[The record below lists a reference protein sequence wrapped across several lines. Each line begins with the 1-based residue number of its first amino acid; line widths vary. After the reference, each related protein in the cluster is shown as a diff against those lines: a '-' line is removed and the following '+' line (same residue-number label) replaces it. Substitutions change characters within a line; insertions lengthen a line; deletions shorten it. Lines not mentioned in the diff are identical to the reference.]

1 VYVRTGIKNINGQ
14 RSQPLLRL
22 HYPDKLTL
30 QKHNEVIHADV
41 GINLRCKALQWRI
54 MKIRCNYIFFFL
66 IFLSLFGF
74 GSGQFIS
81 GTNIKYLK
89 ETEWVS
95 KPNSKSKVSKCF
107 HFHLLSFVVSS
118 KLALHSLEKGY
129 RNLYD
134 RKMKVQLLLQTR
146 LFRNINIKHLISTKL
161 YIPGLST
168 DDHNVTYQRIVAI
181 KHCCSA
187 HVLTHQVRN
196 FMWNHLPDRKW
207 INQKIELNAKG
218 RGVLNGYLIGF
229 L

>member
-1 VYVRTGIKNINGQ
+1 
-14 RSQPLLRL
+14 
-22 HYPDKLTL
+22 
-30 QKHNEVIHADV
+30 
-41 GINLRCKALQWRI
+41 

-74 GSGQFIS
+74 GNGQFIS

-129 RNLYD
+129 RNSYD
-134 RKMKVQLLLQTR
+134 QKLKVHFLSQTKIY
-146 LFRNINIKHLISTKL
+146 RNIDIKQLISSKR
-161 YIPGLST
+161 YIQGLSK
-168 DDHNVTYQRIVAI
+168 DDNHISHRRVMLI
-181 KHCCSA
+181 KHCCSE
-187 HVLTHQVRN
+187 HMLTHLVRN
-196 FMWNHLPDRKW
+196 FIWNHLPDRKW

-218 RGVLNGYLIGF
+218 RGVLKGYLTGF